1 MTMVPKLTSRQI
13 AEQYVDSRKTL
24 ATPISTAHALRA
36 LKMAMPGCALSDQEL
51 VAMVADL
58 ATARGRSIHFDA
70 PPQLSAGT

>member
-13 AEQYVDSRKTL
+13 AEQYVGSRKTL

-36 LKMAMPGCALSDQEL
+36 LKMAMPGCALSNQEL
-51 VAMVADL
+51 VAMVVEL

-70 PPQLSAGT
+70 PAQLSAGT